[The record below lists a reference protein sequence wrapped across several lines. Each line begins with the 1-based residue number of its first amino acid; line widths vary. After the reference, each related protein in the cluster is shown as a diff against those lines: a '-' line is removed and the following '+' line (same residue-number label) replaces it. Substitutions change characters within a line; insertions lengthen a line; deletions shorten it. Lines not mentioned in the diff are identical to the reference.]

1 MFLQAIGLL
10 KFLRPVGLVQFWQ
23 GFGLKGVLL
32 RGLLGLGDVMISS
45 SCLETNT
52 RSWWFALKLV
62 ILIDLTSVEINTRL

>member
-23 GFGLKGVLL
+23 GFGLGGVLL

-52 RSWWFALKLV
+52 RSW
-62 ILIDLTSVEINTRL
+62 